1 MNESKDKPASR
12 TDLLFSGECA
22 KDRSSG
28 YISFVMKETLI
39 AVTSPLSK
47 RIPFP

>member
-28 YISFVMKETLI
+28 YISFVRHFRE
-39 AVTSPLSK
+39 
-47 RIPFP
+47 